1 VVSEFGEA
9 VRSAREARGW
19 TQLDL
24 AVRAGVSQRAISSWE
39 KGVSEPG
46 QATKMAVAAV
56 LPLPPGVVPQGGETR
71 EGAGGALLAELP
83 LEGLTAEE
91 FEDFAVTLA
100 GALYPDAEAH
110 RQGKTGHK
118 QDGFDV
124 LVERDGQ
131 VLVAIQCKRVRQFGP
146 REVGKAVTAATT
158 EGIDTALIFLSRT
171 ASPDARAALRAHP
184 GWQLWDRNKLSHKVH
199 ELPLDRAVSLVDRYF
214 PLLREKFLNV
224 PLPGPWLQPEQ
235 YFARSGRSERL
246 GHRWPLV
253 GREDTVGELARFTA
267 DPAGR
272 VGILAGRGGTGKT
285 KALHALCERVP
296 TREISVRFLNRD
308 VSIDHRAFEQLPAG
322 RLLVII
328 DDAHDEDA
336 PVSRVVAG
344 VLAAN
349 PQAGIVLALRP
360 DGERRARRQ
369 LREAGVDPQQAARWE
384 VADLTQGE
392 AEMLAGEVLGT
403 EHAHAA
409 PLLAAVARDC
419 PFLLVT
425 GAIMVRE
432 GTVDLRRLEG
442 DDWLRRE
449 LVEFAIDAV
458 APGTGEPGM
467 RQEVL
472 QAVAALQPLR
482 TRDSAFREALQ
493 QLTGHAFDQVLPHLS
508 AWEDAGILMRR
519 GQSYR
524 IWPDLLGDALLARA
538 AIARDTGAPT
548 MYLDRVRQVAA
559 GDALANLLVNASR
572 VDWQEPPARR
582 GQLVGSLWQEVAGAF
597 RGADAAARTA
607 MLGLLAKVAYYQ
619 PQPVLAIVRRVLEH
633 PAEPARQDAGLGLSY
648 TYTDRDVRDAAT
660 PALRTAA
667 YDPEALSEAA
677 DLLWEL
683 ARGDARH
690 PNQHP
695 NHALRIL
702 SELASFDHRGVTAFQ
717 QALPAIV
724 ERWLRRPQREG
735 DAHDPLTV
743 LHPLLAADGHQEI
756 WDARALTLRPFLVNP
771 DAPAVAELRSRVLDL
786 AFRQVT
792 SPDLSRAAAAAKT
805 IGAALTGPSGGFG
818 LEINEQ
824 HLMPWASHFDQALI
838 RLLDTIR
845 ADPPGP
851 VVSVALRDQLQWG
864 AEHPVSMLYQR
875 ARQVLAALP
884 SSPEH
889 ELARALHG
897 GPADPPRDGAQPLD
911 YLDWRDASQR
921 FLSTSAA
928 ALANWPDHRL
938 IMLTEQTLSDL
949 RRGLGDDVG
958 RARPFLYLLATDRPS
973 LGESMCTQALR
984 QPGGCLASLI
994 SAILSALAQAG
1005 STRVIDLAQQLII
1018 TGDTGLAQQVAH
1030 AFGIQRART
1039 SLLDGEADLLRA
1051 LVRYP
1056 DPAGIVPAVTLGAI
1070 RHLAGP
1076 HRDLAT
1082 ELAISVLTGQST
1094 GTALGE
1100 LAMAFGPDGP
1110 LAWEDLPQHH
1120 KDAYLDA
1127 LCAAAS
1133 IEAYEIS
1140 GFLAML
1146 SLQDPRAVISLLTA
1160 RVGAVEAGARP
1171 GSYTALPHSWPVPL
1185 RFRDCDDFPDLLR
1198 EVREWIADAPGS
1210 VWRRHL
1216 GTELFATI
1224 AGPFDIQTR
1233 QIIDEYLSEPDET
1246 RIKTV
1251 STILRGAPR
1260 ALVWDAPFVSRC
1272 LRAADQCGTDSLTTM
1287 QNALHTTVL
1296 TGGRFTTPG
1305 HPYPQDIEQRDTAAQ
1320 LAAQA
1325 VRGSVEEDFYRALSQ
1340 SAETWIDR
1348 TISKD
1353 DLPTDGRDW

>member
-1 VVSEFGEA
+1 
-9 VRSAREARGW
+9 
-19 TQLDL
+19 
-24 AVRAGVSQRAISSWE
+24 
-39 KGVSEPG
+39 VSEPG

-100 GALYPDAEAH
+100 GALYPDAEAY

-124 LVERDGQ
+124 LVKRDGQ
-131 VLVAIQCKRVRQFGP
+131 VLVGIQCKRVRQFGP
-146 REVGKAVTAATT
+146 REVGKAVAAATT
-158 EGIDTALIFLSRT
+158 EGMGTALIFLSRA

-199 ELPLDRAVSLVDRYF
+199 ELPLDSAVSLVDRYF

-224 PLPGPWLQPEQ
+224 PLPGLWLQPER

-246 GHRWPLV
+246 GHQWPLV
-253 GREDTVGELARFTA
+253 GREDTVDELARFTA

-285 KALHALCERVP
+285 KALHALCERLP
-296 TREISVRFLNRD
+296 AREISVRFLNRD

-336 PVSRVVAG
+336 HVGRIVAG

-369 LREAGVDPQQAARWE
+369 LREAGVDPQQVMRWE
-384 VADLTQGE
+384 LADLTQGE
-392 AEMLAGEVLGT
+392 AEMLAREVLGT
-403 EHAHAA
+403 GHAHAA
-409 PLLAAVARDC
+409 PRLAAVARDC

-425 GAIMVRE
+425 GAIMVRG

-472 QAVAALQPLR
+472 HAVAALQPLR
-482 TRDSAFREALQ
+482 TGDSAFREALQ
-493 QLTGHAFDQVLPHLS
+493 QLTGRAFDQVLPHLS
-508 AWEDAGILMRR
+508 AWEDAGILIRR

-559 GDALANLLVNASR
+559 GDALANLIVNASR

-582 GQLVGSLWQEVAGAF
+582 GQLVGSLWQEVTAEF
-597 RGADAAARTA
+597 RGANAAARTA
-607 MLGLLAKVAYYQ
+607 MLGLLAKVAFYQ
-619 PQPVLAIVRRVLEH
+619 PQPVLAIVRWALEH
-633 PAEPARQDAGLGLSY
+633 PAQPAQQDAGLGLSY
-648 TYTDRDVRDAAT
+648 TYTDQDVRDAAT

-667 YDPEALSEAA
+667 YDPGALPEAA
-677 DLLWEL
+677 DLLWEV

-695 NHALRIL
+695 NHALRML
-702 SELASFDHRGVTAFQ
+702 SELASFDHRGVTTFQ

-724 ERWLRRPQREG
+724 ERWLRRPQSEG
-735 DAHDPLTV
+735 DAHDPLAV

-756 WDARALTLRPFLVNP
+756 WDAHALTLRPFLINP
-771 DAPAVAELRSRVLDL
+771 DTPAVTDLRSRVLDL
-786 AFRQVT
+786 AFGQLT
-792 SPDLSRAAAAAKT
+792 SPDLRRAAAAAET
-805 IGAALTGPSGGFG
+805 IGAAVTGPRGGFG
-818 LEINEQ
+818 LEISDQ
-824 HLMPWASHFDQALI
+824 HLAPWAGHFRQVLI
-838 RLLDTIR
+838 RLRDTVR
-845 ADPPGP
+845 TYPPAP
-851 VVSVALRDQLQWG
+851 VVSVALRVQLQWD
-864 AEHPVSMLYQR
+864 AEHPASMLYQM
-875 ARQVLAALP
+875 ARQALAALP

-897 GPADPPRDGAQPLD
+897 GPADPPSERAESQD
-911 YLDWRDASQR
+911 YIDRRHANQR
-921 FLSTSAA
+921 FLSTWADT
-928 ALANWPDHRL
+928 LASWPDQEL
-938 IMLTEQTLSDL
+938 VTLTERTLSDL
-949 RRGLGDDVG
+949 RRALGDDAG
-958 RARPFLYLLATDRPS
+958 RPRPFLSLLAAARPR
-973 LGESMCTQALR
+973 LGESLCARVLH
-984 QPGGCLASLI
+984 QPGSSLAPLI
-994 SAILSALAQAG
+994 SAILSPLAQVG
-1005 STRVIDLAQQLII
+1005 SAHTVGLAQQLLAA
-1018 TGDTGLAQQVAH
+1018 GDAGLARQVAH

-1039 SLLDGEADLLRA
+1039 SLLDGEAELLRA

-1056 DPAGIVPAVTLGAI
+1056 DPAGIAPAATLGAI
-1070 RHLAGP
+1070 RHIAGP
-1076 HRDLAT
+1076 HSDLAI
-1082 ELAISVLTGQST
+1082 ELATSVLDGQN
-1094 GTALGE
+1094 AAPVLRE
-1100 LAMAFGPDGP
+1100 VAVVFGPNGS
-1110 LAWEDLPQHH
+1110 LAWEDLSQRH
-1120 KDAYLDA
+1120 KHAYLHA
-1127 LCAAAS
+1127 LRATAS
-1133 IEAYEIS
+1133 IEYYEIS

-1146 SLQDPRAVISLLTA
+1146 SLQDPQAVISLLTA
-1160 RVGAVEAGARP
+1160 RVEAVEPSASPSA
-1171 GSYTALPHSWPVPL
+1171 YTALPHRWPVPL
-1185 RFRDCDDFPDLLR
+1185 RFRDRDDFPDLLR
-1198 EVREWIADAPGS
+1198 QVREWIAATPDS
-1210 VWRRHL
+1210 IWRRYM
-1216 GTELFATI
+1216 GSELFATI
-1224 AGPFDIQTR
+1224 AGPFDTQTR
-1233 QIIDEYLSEPDET
+1233 QVIEEYLSVPDET

-1251 STILRGAPR
+1251 SAILRGAPR
-1260 ALVWDAPFVSRC
+1260 SLVWDAAFVSRC
-1272 LRAADQCGTDSLTTM
+1272 LRAADQCGTHSLATM
-1287 QNALHTTVL
+1287 QNALHAAVF
-1296 TGGRFTTPG
+1296 TGGRWAAPG
-1305 HPYPQDIEQRDTAAQ
+1305 QPYPQDIEQRDTAAQ

-1325 VRGSVEEDFYRALSQ
+1325 ARGSVEEHFYRALSQ
-1340 SAETWIDR
+1340 SAEKWIDR
-1348 TISKD
+1348 AISED